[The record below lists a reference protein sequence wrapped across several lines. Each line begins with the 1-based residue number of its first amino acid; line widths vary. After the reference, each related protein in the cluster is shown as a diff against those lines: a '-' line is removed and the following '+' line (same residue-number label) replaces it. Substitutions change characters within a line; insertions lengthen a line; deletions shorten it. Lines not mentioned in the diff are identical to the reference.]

1 MNSMDA
7 DGVDNKHS
15 RTYQACIP
23 CRRRKIKYRT
33 LHYAIVDHYQVRC
46 DLGPVDNPHDPPCV
60 RCRREAKECFF
71 SATRR
76 KKRAADSGTTGDD
89 IEPNDYEIR
98 GGRKRLKEGVAE
110 SVDSDAHSV
119 HSPAPVTVNAPYIP
133 RPLTPGGS
141 MGRQQPLRRP
151 HSTSQ
156 TPYPHD
162 EADDHVNSHTAALL
176 QTAELHNGH
185 DALNVLIEAAT
196 ANHRTTGSASDA
208 HKYASSLPSPAELPM
223 PSTSKPLPPD
233 SAIDPAIM
241 QQPPSTARPSSS
253 ADYASAYAAWSRF
266 RFIRNGW
273 FTIKEGMDYI
283 EYFYTYMSPLTPIAL
298 PDYRGP
304 DKHAALLENEPMLAV
319 TMLMIASRYM
329 TLSGPGAQSRSH
341 SIHSRLW
348 PFVQRMIDRIVW
360 GRELSGT
367 TLHPDETQPGCDVNP
382 LSRKGLLTLG
392 TVESLLLLTEWHP
405 RMMHFPADE
414 DDTQLMAP
422 VDPMASINE
431 STSSPDKGQGG
442 HALTSWLEP
451 CFRSD
456 RMCWILLNM
465 AMTVASQIGVFDPDC
480 SRHLQTIP
488 PDQQEIYQRRRLHV
502 KSVILGYITQTSG
515 RMGVTAM
522 LPQGYAEPSLSELYN
537 PKRSSFK
544 DTKDIVL
551 HFWLRLAT
559 LVKINNEELYANRQ
573 QTRDIIKTGK
583 YRELLQ
589 RIKPSLVQWRREFEA
604 YRNIP
609 ILLRHVLIIEYEH
622 TRVILHQLALQAV
635 VERCANNNTGAAGK
649 IIPPNVL
656 DQWFGS
662 DRQHVDEVMQAC
674 RNVLRVV
681 VDGLAPGGYLKHA
694 PVRTFFRIVSV
705 TLVLVKTFAFGAF
718 ENEMA
723 LSLNLMDRTVEVM
736 RNHVVDDVHLSNR
749 FSNFLEVI
757 TNRLRPMIV
766 RMSRTSGSG
775 NATTSRVSSH
785 PASPGS
791 QHQNR
796 STEHMPAYPVN
807 PYDTCT
813 ANAEGNGANALYGI
827 STQTY
832 NLSDKDNTFSIMPP
846 PAQPP
851 SPSSSVLQQ
860 SYPMADGNFDYA
872 AFGSAF
878 GQEDGYDWLALPLD
892 PILQAGGGD
901 VTANSFGPG
910 IGDFDMLEVLL
921 GGGGGQGGGMM
932 GGGHGH
938 GHL

>member
-1 MNSMDA
+1 
-7 DGVDNKHS
+7 KHS

-23 CRRRKIKYRT
+23 CRRRK
-33 LHYAIVDHYQVRC
+33 VRC

-76 KKRAADSGTTGDD
+76 KKRAADSGTVGDEVD
-89 IEPNDYEIR
+89 PNDYEIR
-98 GGRKRLKEGVAE
+98 GGRKRLKHNVAE
-110 SVDSDAHSV
+110 SVDSDARSP
-119 HSPAPVTVNAPYIP
+119 HSPVPVAAPYIP

-156 TPYPHD
+156 TAYPGD

-196 ANHRTTGSASDA
+196 ANHRTGSASDA
-208 HKYASSLPSPAELPM
+208 NKYASSLPSPAELPL
-223 PSTSKPLPPD
+223 PSASKPPPPD
-233 SAIDPAIM
+233 ASIDPAIM
-241 QQPPSTARPSSS
+241 QQPTSTARPSSS

-266 RFIRNGW
+266 RFVRNGW

-304 DKHAALLENEPMLAV
+304 DKHGALLENEPMLAV

-329 TLSGPGAQSRSH
+329 TLSGPGATSRSH
-341 SIHSRLW
+341 SIHARLW
-348 PFVQRMIDRIVW
+348 PFVQRIIDRIVW

-480 SRHLQTIP
+480 SRHLQGISP
-488 PDQQEIYQRRRLHV
+488 AQQEIYQRRRLHV

-573 QTRDIIKTGK
+573 QTREIIKTGK

-723 LSLNLMDRTVEVM
+723 LSLNLMDRTVQVM

-766 RMSRTSGSG
+766 RMSRTTGASSA
-775 NATTSRVSSH
+775 NAASRVSSR

-791 QHQNR
+791 NLQNR
-796 STEHMPAYPVN
+796 TTEHMPAFPTN
-807 PYDTCT
+807 GFSDPQAQQGNRD
-813 ANAEGNGANALYGI
+813 ANANAQALYGI
-827 STQTY
+827 PTQTY
-832 NLSDKDNTFSIMPP
+832 DISDGNNAFSIMPP
-846 PAQPP
+846 PTEVFNQHGLPASDTHDPQDFYNPYGDA
-851 SPSSSVLQQ
+851 SFVG
-860 SYPMADGNFDYA
+860 AD
-872 AFGSAF
+872 
-878 GQEDGYDWLALPLD
+878 DGYDWLALPLD
-892 PILQAGGGD
+892 PILQAGGQD
-901 VTANSFGPG
+901 VTANCFGPG
-910 IGDFDMLEVLL
+910 IGEFDMLEVLL
-921 GGGGGQGGGMM
+921 
-932 GGGHGH
+932 
-938 GHL
+938 

>member
-1 MNSMDA
+1 MYTVSA
-7 DGVDNKHS
+7 EKG
-15 RTYQACIP
+15 R
-23 CRRRKIKYRT
+23 
-33 LHYAIVDHYQVRC
+33 YAHQI
-46 DLGPVDNPHDPPCV
+46 DLFSALDNPHDPPCV

-76 KKRAADSGTTGDD
+76 KKRAADSGTAGDEVD
-89 IEPNDYEIR
+89 PNDYEIR
-98 GGRKRLKEGVAE
+98 GGRKRLKEGIAE
-110 SVDSDAHSV
+110 SVDSDARSA
-119 HSPAPVTVNAPYIP
+119 HSPVPVAAPYIP

-156 TPYPHD
+156 TPYAGD

-196 ANHRTTGSASDA
+196 ANHRTGSASDV
-208 HKYASSLPSPAELPM
+208 HKHAASLPSPAQVTLPKASN
-223 PSTSKPLPPD
+223 PPPLD
-233 SAIDPAIM
+233 ASIDPAIM

-253 ADYASAYAAWSRF
+253 ADYASAYAAWTRF
-266 RFIRNGW
+266 RFVRNGW
-273 FTIKEGMDYI
+273 FTVKEGMDYI

-304 DKHAALLENEPMLAV
+304 DKHGALLENEPMLAV

-341 SIHSRLW
+341 SIHARLW
-348 PFVQRMIDRIVW
+348 PFVQRIIDRIVW

-431 STSSPDKGQGG
+431 STSNTDKGQGG

-480 SRHLQTIP
+480 SRHLQGVSLE
-488 PDQQEIYQRRRLHV
+488 QQEIYQRRRLHV

-635 VERCANNNTGAAGK
+635 VERCANNNTGSAGK

-766 RMSRTSGSG
+766 RMSRTNGASSSH
-775 NATTSRVSSH
+775 NAASRVSSR
-785 PASPGS
+785 PPSPGL
-791 QHQNR
+791 QNR
-796 STEHMPAYPVN
+796 STEHMPAYPAD
-807 PYDTCT
+807 PYNTNDTNT
-813 ANAEGNGANALYGI
+813 HHGQRPDSNALYGI
-827 STQTY
+827 PTQTY
-832 NLSDKDNTFSIMPP
+832 DFSDGNNTFSVMPP
-846 PAQPP
+846 PTNLP
-851 SPSSSVLQQ
+851 SPSLGPSSSNLGHHPSSDHHQDYGFGGY
-860 SYPMADGNFDYA
+860 SDGFVGA
-872 AFGSAF
+872 G
-878 GQEDGYDWLALPLD
+878 EDGTYDWLALPLD
-892 PILQAGGGD
+892 PILQAGGQD
-901 VTANSFGPG
+901 VTANCFGPG
-910 IGDFDMLEVLL
+910 IGEFDMLEVLL
-921 GGGGGQGGGMM
+921 GGGQGQGQGQHGNGEGI
-932 GGGHGH
+932 GGGIG
-938 GHL
+938 